1 MNKRWFIHSGVVE
14 TFEGAGAYGD
24 TFAAKVTHK
33 GFLMGGIKLVRDQ
46 SGQQVVSSAQWLTD
60 PANASFYTPDSR
72 FTDPSGRVSRVVG
85 VNVNQTPSGIADNVE
100 VYLT

>member
-1 MNKRWFIHSGVVE
+1 MNKRWFIHTSQVE
-14 TFEGAGAYGD
+14 TFERAGAYGD
-24 TFAAKVTHK
+24 QFAAPVSHA
-33 GFLMGGIKLVRDQ
+33 GYLMGGIKLVRNQ
-46 SGQQVVSSAQWLTD
+46 SGQEVVSSAQWLTD
-60 PANASFYTPDSR
+60 PANASFYTLDSR